1 MSEPTARK
9 AWGVRMLALSL
20 VVILLGLV
28 PSSVGA
34 QSTTGTPP
42 ADPNATT
49 PTSLSTVAKPSS
61 YDNSV
66 VRAPDSA
73 GSQTRLHL
81 LEHFVPDWREQL
93 KAMPPFIRDTD
104 LNIHFRSFYFN
115 RQNDNDTASEA
126 WALGGWIQYV
136 SGLLLDTF
144 QMGATYYTSLPA
156 YAPDSRP
163 GSLLLTPGQDAI
175 GTFGEA
181 WGSLRYKDYAILKGY
196 RQKIDEGYVNPQDNR
211 MVPNTFEA
219 ITLGGRFDWFQYDT
233 GYVMKIKPRDS
244 NDFISMSK
252 QAGAGGDNQGLFFG
266 SFTLTPIKELNI
278 NVGTY
283 FGQDTFN
290 TAFGKAEY
298 TLLLGSEVK
307 LQLGVQYTDQRSVEE
322 ARVGNFNTWN
332 VGAGARMLWRGLS
345 VGGAMHFTGDQAN
358 ISSPWG
364 GWPGYLSM
372 QVTDFD
378 RANEKAF
385 GLGVKYDFG
394 GSLLPFTIPGL
405 SLYMAYVQGNDRIN
419 PSSGSGLPTTREGDL
434 DIIYNVP
441 SIKGLSMRFRNAYVG
456 QGNNETL
463 KDFRII
469 FNYELDIL

>member
-1 MSEPTARK
+1 MSKLTP
-9 AWGVRMLALSL
+9 VALI
-20 VVILLGLV
+20 VILLALA
-28 PSSVGA
+28 PSPVGA
-34 QSTTGTPP
+34 QSTPSTPP
-42 ADPNATT
+42 AAPGAAT
-49 PTSLSTVAKPSS
+49 PTSLSAVAKPAGEGKSE
-61 YDNSV
+61 NTL
-66 VRAPDSA
+66 VRSPDSVE
-73 GSQTRLHL
+73 SPTHLRL

-93 KAMPPFIRDTD
+93 KTMPAFIRDTD
-104 LNIHFRSFYFN
+104 LNIRFRSFYFN

-126 WALGGWIQYV
+126 WALGGWIQYA

-211 MVPNTFEA
+211 MIPNTFEA
-219 ITLGGRFDWFQYDT
+219 ITLGGKFDWFQYDA
-233 GYVMKIKPRDS
+233 GYVIKIKPRDS

-283 FGQDTFN
+283 FGQETFN

-298 TLLLGSEVK
+298 SLALGSEVK
-307 LQLGVQYTDQRSVEE
+307 LQLGVQYTDQRSVGEE
-322 ARVGNFNTWN
+322 RVGSFNTWN
-332 VGAGARMLWRGLS
+332 VGAGARLLWRGLS
-345 VGGAMHFTGDQAN
+345 VGTAMHFTGDQAD

-364 GWPGYLSM
+364 SWPGYLSM

-378 RANEKAF
+378 RAREKAF
-385 GLGVKYDFG
+385 GLGVRYDFG

-405 SLYMAYVQGNDRIN
+405 SLYMSYVQGNDRIN

-456 QGNNETL
+456 RGNDETL

-469 FNYELDIL
+469 FNYELNIL

>member
-1 MSEPTARK
+1 MSKLTP
-9 AWGVRMLALSL
+9 VALI
-20 VVILLGLV
+20 VILLGLL
-28 PSSVGA
+28 PSPAGA
-34 QSTTGTPP
+34 QSTTGTAAAPT
-42 ADPNATT
+42 ATT
-49 PTSLSTVAKPSS
+49 PSSLTQVAKPSS

-66 VRAPDSA
+66 VRAPDTA
-73 GSQTRLHL
+73 DNENRPKILD
-81 LEHFVPDWREQL
+81 HFFPHWREDL
-93 KAMPPFIRDTD
+93 AKMPPFIRDTD
-104 LNIHFRSFYFN
+104 LNIRFRSFYFN

-126 WALGGWIQYV
+126 WALGGWIQYA

-163 GSLLLTPGQDAI
+163 GSSLLTPGQDAI

-211 MVPNTFEA
+211 MIPNTFEA
-219 ITLGGRFDWFQYDT
+219 ITLGGTFNWFQYDT
-233 GYVMKIKPRDS
+233 GYVIKMKPRDS

-252 QAGAGGDNQGLFFG
+252 AAGAGGDNQGLFFG
-266 SFTLTPIKELNI
+266 SFTFTPIKELNI

-283 FGQDTFN
+283 FGQETFN

-298 TLLLGSEVK
+298 TLALGSEVK
-307 LQLGVQYTDQRSVEE
+307 LQLGVQYTDQRSVGEE
-322 ARVGNFNTWN
+322 RVGSFNTWN
-332 VGAGARMLWRGLS
+332 VGAGSRLLWRGLS
-345 VGGAMHFTGDQAN
+345 VGGAMHFTGDQAD
-358 ISSPWG
+358 ISSPFG

-378 RANEKAF
+378 RAREKAF
-385 GLGVKYDFG
+385 GLGVRYDFG

-441 SIKGLSMRFRNAYVG
+441 SIKGLSLRFRNAYVG
-456 QGNNETL
+456 RGNDETL

-469 FNYELDIL
+469 FNYEMNLL